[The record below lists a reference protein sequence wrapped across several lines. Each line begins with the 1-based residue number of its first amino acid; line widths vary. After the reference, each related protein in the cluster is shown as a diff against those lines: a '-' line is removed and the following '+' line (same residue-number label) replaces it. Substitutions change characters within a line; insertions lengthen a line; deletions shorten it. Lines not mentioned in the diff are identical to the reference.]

1 MSSFSFHTVLMEIC
15 EKQELHGISLCGIS
29 LKWARSHTFPFHIL
43 EWICSRRSCLT
54 FSILHVKYNLPAWVL
69 NHISQLFPAPIVPSL
84 VMLLFT
90 MSTCTFL
97 SSVAFLPLQTNISF
111 SLWQSLKCV
120 LKSGVRQTLSV
131 CMCVCVCALV
141 YVIQVFS
148 LTEQYSCIGKL
159 IKAQVE
165 QQHNASKGRLRFFFS
180 IILVEWIT
188 KWQLCGTFFF

>member
-165 QQHNASKGRLRFFFS
+165 QQHNASKGRQRFFFS

>member
-1 MSSFSFHTVLMEIC
+1 MEIC

-165 QQHNASKGRLRFFFS
+165 QQHNASKGRQRFFFS

>member
-90 MSTCTFL
+90 TSTCTFL

-165 QQHNASKGRLRFFFS
+165 QQHNASKGRQRFFFS